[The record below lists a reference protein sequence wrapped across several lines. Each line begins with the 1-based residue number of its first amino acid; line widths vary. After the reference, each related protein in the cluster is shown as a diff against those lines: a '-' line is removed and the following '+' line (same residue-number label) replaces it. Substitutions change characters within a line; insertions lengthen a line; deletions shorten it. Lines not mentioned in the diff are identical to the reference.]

1 MFSFSRLTPSKG
13 PDQTAERFPLL
24 TELNS
29 AKRNSQSPRRER
41 ERERQRGSES
51 TETNFLPFGQ
61 DGNDRERKRERKERE
76 GKGREGGEERMLRV
90 GGRMRGRDGGRDKS
104 G

>member
-1 MFSFSRLTPSKG
+1 MPSKS

-41 ERERQRGSES
+41 QRERQRGSES

-61 DGNDRERKRERKERE
+61 DGNDRERKERE

-90 GGRMRGRDGGRDKS
+90 GGRMRGRDGGRDKR